1 MKKEKRNQYKVEI
14 KSTRKYGKYL
24 VPHLK
29 KEHPKTRGKIKLVK
43 RRKR

>member
-1 MKKEKRNQYKVEI
+1 MVKKKRIQYKVEI
-14 KSTRKYGKYL
+14 KSTKKYGKYL

-43 RRKR
+43 RKKR